1 MFFFRKIWHA
11 LFSWNTRF
19 QIRPFTLLLTICKQF
34 ITFWMTVVIFWAQL
48 NKQNNEH
55 FFRFYNL
62 KNWHWRK
69 VTPNKKILE
78 IIREVWVIKKA
89 KLRESFLGTCNLLP
103 ANHFFDNMIAFE
115 SWHYPIWMVES
126 IFFRKQLKICFS
138 RYISRGLW
146 LCLPLEQ
153 KCYNEIDIWD
163 KVFKNGLSKFCGR
176 QPLKSLFS
184 PLLNTLSH
192 YFRQNFHQRCLTDS

>member
-1 MFFFRKIWHA
+1 MRHYICQYFHFVGSKRVFQENKARQIFRKTNISYPLIRTRTCAYQGVRMFFFRKIWHA

-89 KLRESFLGTCNLLP
+89 KLRESFLRTCNLLP
-103 ANHFFDNMIAFE
+103 VNHF
-115 SWHYPIWMVES
+115 
-126 IFFRKQLKICFS
+126 S
-138 RYISRGLW
+138 RQYDYFWILSLPNLNGGINFLPQTIENLLQSKYIKRVV
-146 LCLPLEQ
+146 
-153 KCYNEIDIWD
+153 I
-163 KVFKNGLSKFCGR
+163 VFTPGTKML
-176 QPLKSLFS
+176 
-184 PLLNTLSH
+184 
-192 YFRQNFHQRCLTDS
+192 